1 MGSSTL
7 LRISSGLLT
16 FAFVA
21 RILGP
26 ESFGQFMLWFSVAT
40 LLGLVAN
47 YGLTPYMLRE
57 ITIQEGRTSQLIG
70 EVLMAKLLLALI
82 LIAIVLP
89 SGFFIDTDFRYVFF
103 ALFVATLFDSLTEF
117 FNAGYRATNRY
128 ASETK
133 IATYTSVFQF
143 LLIVLAVYFS
153 PTVLS
158 ASLATMMS
166 RILVSFITWRDQ
178 NQFLNGISL
187 GSIESGINQLK
198 EAFAYAVDFVLQ
210 SLMGQVDSI
219 VIGSMLGLSAVGIY
233 QAGMK
238 IFQGC
243 AQTANVL
250 ANVFI
255 PRLSKTTHH
264 SITTNKDMHYVQICF
279 IGVGILLGLIMAV
292 AASPI
297 THLVFGP
304 KFSQLVALFPWF
316 GLLFFIRFFAA
327 SQGIILT
334 SAGLQSFRTYANV
347 ALWLVV
353 FTAAY
358 LLVPNFGLKGWL
370 ISLIIGNAFLG
381 LVYMTK
387 VIIKFES
394 NIPSIVLSLF
404 GLILF
409 IPFISGGVNNA

>member
-16 FAFVA
+16 FAFLA

-26 ESFGQFMLWFSVAT
+26 ESFGQFMFWFSVAT
-40 LLGLVAN
+40 LLGLVAH

-57 ITIQEGRTSQLIG
+57 ITIQEGRTAQLIG
-70 EVLMAKLLLALI
+70 EVLMAKLLLASVLI
-82 LIAIVLP
+82 VIVLT
-89 SGFFIDTDFRYVFF
+89 SGFLIDANFRYVFF
-103 ALFVATLFDSLTEF
+103 ALFVATLFDSLTEL
-117 FNAGYRATNRY
+117 FNTGYRATNRY

-133 IATYTSVFQF
+133 IATYASIFQF
-143 LLIVLAVYFS
+143 LLVVVVVYFS

-166 RILVSFITWRDQ
+166 RILVSFITWKDQ
-178 NQFLNGISL
+178 NQFLNGITL
-187 GSIESGINQLK
+187 GSIQSGITKLK
-198 EAFAYAVDFVLQ
+198 EAFTYAADFVLQ

-264 SITTNKDMHYVQICF
+264 SNTGNKDMHYVQICF
-279 IGVGILLGLIMAV
+279 ITVGILLGLIMAA

-327 SQGIILT
+327 SQGVILT

-381 LVYMTK
+381 LVYMAK
-387 VIIKFES
+387 VIIKFKS
-394 NIPSIVLSLF
+394 NIPSMVLSLF

-409 IPFISGGVNNA
+409 IPFIQGSQ